1 MRCHNAIQ
9 LIGSAD
15 DGRVGL
21 QILDALMAHLEQ
33 CAACRREAETQVI
46 VKRVL
51 ASRPDE
57 AIPVTLA
64 RGITCELNSVTSQ
77 PARPF
82 LAWFEHFIARV
93 RAKS

>member
-1 MRCHNAIQ
+1 MNCDDAIR

-21 QILDALMAHLEQ
+21 QMLDALMVHLEQ
-33 CAACRREAETQVI
+33 CAACRREAETQI
-46 VKRVL
+46 LVKRVL
-51 ASRPDE
+51 ASRPDD

-64 RGITCELNSVTSQ
+64 RRIACELDAVASK
-77 PARPF
+77 PASA
-82 LAWFEHFIARV
+82 LVEWFEHFISRV

>member
-1 MRCHNAIQ
+1 MKCDDAIR

-15 DGRVGL
+15 NGRVGL
-21 QILDALMAHLEQ
+21 QILDALMTHLEQ
-33 CAACRREAETQVI
+33 CAVCRREAETQI
-46 VKRVL
+46 LVKRVL

-64 RGITCELNSVTSQ
+64 QRLACELDAVAAKPASV
-77 PARPF
+77 
-82 LAWFEHFIARV
+82 LVGWFEHFISRV